1 MKQAT
6 IISAFPACGKTYYY
20 NHADENIV
28 VLDSDSSKFSW
39 KEIVDEKYKMHNW
52 GKTNYKE
59 KKIRVRNPDFPNNY
73 IQHIKENL
81 YSADYILV
89 SSHAAVRQAL
99 RDNGLPY
106 IVVYPS
112 RSLKEEWV
120 GRCCIRGNDMAFCQT
135 ISENWDGWID
145 EMEAE
150 GRGYVLQHGQH
161 LSDVLPLY
169 KV

>member
-112 RSLKEEWV
+112 RSLKEWNCQDLCSRNLPKIFSVTQVSIAVISLHSFSE
-120 GRCCIRGNDMAFCQT
+120 FCQ
-135 ISENWDGWID
+135 GC
-145 EMEAE
+145 
-150 GRGYVLQHGQH
+150 R
-161 LSDVLPLY
+161 
-169 KV
+169 